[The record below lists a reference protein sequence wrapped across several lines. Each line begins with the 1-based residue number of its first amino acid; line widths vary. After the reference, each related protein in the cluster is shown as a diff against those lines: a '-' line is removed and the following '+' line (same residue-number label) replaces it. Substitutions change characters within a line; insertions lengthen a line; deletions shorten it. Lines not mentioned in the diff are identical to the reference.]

1 MGIMDKVRE
10 LGEEIAKTVD
20 ESTIKENVKC
30 ATMIIKDTVEKG
42 KKEIESKIEEN
53 RQRIDE
59 EKKLLKDL
67 EENTENNVAD
77 NFQLGVVTIN
87 MEKML
92 EFANLYSDKICSIR
106 NSIKEPKLTFGKDSS
121 EKSVSKI
128 LSSWDK
134 FDELEGIDEA
144 NNEEV
149 IIEVI
154 ELNKEEDSIFCYN
167 GGRKCSVLLTTKNIY
182 LKVKHPIH
190 NLIYSSKISTDKL
203 QKIKIINNE
212 TGNILTLNDVEV
224 GLVDDDFAEG
234 LIKYL
239 DKVNLGIYEITI
251 DDVIEELKKVKF
263 VESKVVLDII
273 NEIRKED

>member
-20 ESTIKENVKC
+20 ESAIKENVKC

-87 MEKML
+87 TEKML

-154 ELNKEEDSIFCYN
+154 ELNKEEDTIFCYN

-182 LKVKHPIH
+182 LKVKHPVH
-190 NLIYSSKISTDKL
+190 NLIYSSKISTGKL